1 MELHSKKNNCW
12 LLICIVSLLFL
23 TGCTGS
29 KASDQ
34 PKTVEVSGTV
44 KYNNQLVE
52 GATVIFTAVGESR
65 KANGVTNKEGKF
77 QLSTFES
84 EDGAVIGDH
93 VVTITKMEAGVA
105 TSKKSDEDL
114 GSNPAGLAG
123 LSSTEQESSGSDG
136 PKHLLPEKYSKATT
150 SPLKETVTEAG
161 PNKFVFNL
169 AD

>member
-34 PKTVEVSGTV
+34 PKTVPVSGTV
-44 KYNNQLVE
+44 MYNNQPVE
-52 GATVIFTAVGESR
+52 GAEVSFMAPGAPQAAAGRTD
-65 KANGVTNKEGKF
+65 KEGKF
-77 QLSTFES
+77 QLSTFDPN
-84 EDGAVIGDH
+84 DGAVIGEH
-93 VVTITKMEAGVA
+93 VVTITKMEAGAA

-114 GSNPAGLAG
+114 LNNPAGLAG
-123 LSSTEQESSGSDG
+123 LSSSEEESGSGG
-136 PKHLLPEKYSKATT
+136 PKHLLPEKYSNATT
-150 SPLKETVTEAG
+150 SQLKETVTEAG